1 MTSNQSKS
9 LRASFPSRQD
19 VRDKTPD
26 PAVRALLDHCAE
38 KGISTVFDRFDRQK
52 SHCKH
57 GLNGV
62 CCHICHMGPCQITAR
77 APRGACGADAD
88 VVVARNILRWL
99 AGGVASHGAR
109 GREAVLALKAA
120 AEGTFPQPI
129 RGIDKVKT
137 VAKALGLFREDASVE
152 EMAGAVADALLEDL
166 GRSTPG
172 ELRSLR
178 ALAPAERV
186 TTWEDLDILPI
197 GAYQEVFEALH
208 RTSVGTDADWRNLMR
223 QFLRCGL
230 AFSWSSVAGSAIAT
244 ECLYGPPTRSR
255 IETNVG
261 ALDADSVNI
270 AIHGH
275 SPVLATAIIEAGDD
289 PELVARARDAGASG
303 IKFYGVCCSGLNT
316 LYRNGGVHPL
326 ANAVGA
332 ELVLATG
339 AVDLWVADLQDI
351 YPGIMDVA
359 NCFHTKVVT
368 TNDSARLPGAIFIG
382 FDHRHSNLQEVRT
395 MARQIVSLAIDN
407 MPFRKAANVLIPQ
420 ARAEAEI
427 GFSIENLGE
436 ALGGHAVLAELLQN
450 GVVQGVVNVVGCNNP
465 KVPYEVGVT
474 AVVDVLLRNDIL
486 VLTNGCASFPLLK
499 QGYCT
504 ADALAKAGPGLR
516 SALGSRNLPPVLHMG
531 ECLDNAR
538 ASGLFRVL
546 ADLCGQ
552 PMKTMP
558 FAFSSPEWSNEKG
571 VGAALAFRLLGLDSY
586 HCIAAPVSGSP
597 NVQRFLEDE
606 CRETLGGGMVVIQDP
621 AALGERIV
629 GDLLARRKRLGWP
642 AGSVKAALA

>member
-1 MTSNQSKS
+1 MTSDSSKA
-9 LRASFPSRQD
+9 LRASFPTRQD
-19 VRDKTPD
+19 VRDKAPD
-26 PAVRALLDHCAE
+26 PAARILLDRCAE
-38 KGISTVFDRFDRQK
+38 LGVSTLFDRFDQQK

-62 CCHICHMGPCQITAR
+62 CCHICHMGPCQMTAR

-99 AGGVASHGAR
+99 AGGVASHGSR
-109 GREAVLALKAA
+109 GRECVLALKAA
-120 AEGTFPQPI
+120 AEGKFPQPI
-129 RGIDKVKT
+129 RGVGKVKA
-137 VAKALGLFREDASVE
+137 VAKALGLYRDDASVE
-152 EMAGAVADALLEDL
+152 EMAGAIADVLLDDL

-186 TTWEDLDILPI
+186 ATWEALDILPI

-208 RTSVGTDADWRNLMR
+208 RTGVGTDSDWRNLMQ

-230 AFSWSSVAGSAIAT
+230 AFAWSSVAGSAIAMD
-244 ECLYGPPTRSR
+244 CLYGPPARSR
-255 IETNVG
+255 IDTNVG
-261 ALDADSVNI
+261 ALDANSVNI

-275 SPVLATAIIEAGDD
+275 SPVLATAIVEAGDD
-289 PELVARARDAGASG
+289 PELLARARDAGASG

-316 LYRNGGVHPL
+316 LYRQGGVHPL

-339 AVDLWVADLQDI
+339 AIDLWVADLQDV

-368 TNDSARLPGAIFIG
+368 TSDSARLPGAIFLG
-382 FDHRHSNLQEVRT
+382 FDHRHSNLEEVGAL
-395 MARQIVSLAIDN
+395 AREIVSLAIDN
-407 MPFRKAANVLIPQ
+407 MPLRKAANVLIPQ
-420 ARAEAEI
+420 VRAEAEI

-436 ALGGHAVLAELLQN
+436 ALGGHAVLAEMLRE
-450 GVVQGVVNVVGCNNP
+450 GAVQGVVNLVGCNNP
-465 KVPYEVGVT
+465 KIPYEVGVT
-474 AVVDVLLRNDIL
+474 TVADVLLRNDIL
-486 VLTNGCASFPLLK
+486 VLTNGCASFALLK

-504 ADALAKAGPGLR
+504 AAALDKAGPGLR
-516 SALGSRNLPPVLHMG
+516 SALAPYGLPPVLHMG

-538 ASGLFRVL
+538 ASGLFRTL
-546 ADLCGQ
+546 ADLSGQ
-552 PMKTMP
+552 PIKAMP

-571 VGAALAFRLLGLDSY
+571 VGAALSFRLLGLDSY
-586 HCIAAPVSGSP
+586 HCIAAPVSGSA
-597 NVQRFLEDE
+597 NVQRFLEDD
-606 CRETLGGGMVVIQDP
+606 CRELLGGGMVVVKEP

-629 GDLLARRKRLGWP
+629 ADLQARRRRLGWP
-642 AGSVKAALA
+642 VRSAGAAN